1 MYLFESLN
9 LLIQR
14 YLPEEQIKRLKQ
26 AYLVA
31 RDAHGQTRSSGEPYI
46 THPVA
51 VACILAEMR
60 LDHETLMAA
69 LLHDVIEDTPATYQ
83 DMEQL
88 FGKSVAELVE
98 GVSSSTS

>member
-1 MYLFESLN
+1 M
-9 LLIQR
+9 
-14 YLPEEQIKRLKQ
+14 
-26 AYLVA
+26 
-31 RDAHGQTRSSGEPYI
+31 
-46 THPVA
+46 
-51 VACILAEMR
+51 ACILAEMR